1 MTNNNHNHNQSTQRR
16 NFTPVQKVG
25 ILKEH
30 LLEKI
35 PVSQIC
41 QKHNLQPT
49 IFYRWQQQFFEQG
62 FLVFETVRTPKA
74 KPLQAKITQLEE
86 KLTRKNE
93 VVSELME
100 THLQLKKQ
108 LGEL

>member
-1 MTNNNHNHNQSTQRR
+1 MQHNNHHQTNLRR
-16 NFTPVQKVG
+16 NFTPTQKVG
-25 ILKEH
+25 ILKIH
-30 LLEKI
+30 LLEKVS
-35 PVSQIC
+35 VSQVC
-41 QKHNLQPT
+41 QQHDLQPT
-49 IFYRWQQQFFEQG
+49 IFYRWQQQFFENG
-62 FLVFETVRTPKA
+62 FKAFEIAPAKPKPE
-74 KPLQAKITQLEE
+74 PLQAKIKQLEE